1 MGLKLNMQR
10 GQPSDANFDL
20 ANPLLSIVD
29 GSDTV
34 TPSGV
39 EIRNYP
45 GGVLGLAEARALFA
59 DLLGARPEETVV
71 GNSSSLKI
79 ISNLLLWAM
88 VKGLKDSD
96 GPWAGKGV
104 KFVVTTPGYDRH
116 FYLLETLGIGMIPV
130 PMTGAGPDMELVE
143 KAVAGDPLVKG
154 ILFVP
159 TYSNPTGEIISAEN
173 VKRLASMK
181 TAAKD
186 FTILADEAYAIH
198 HLNDTPP
205 RTPNL
210 LEACKTAGNPDRV
223 FVFGSTSKITFSGA
237 GVGYMASSE
246 ANVQWYGKL
255 LGAQTIT
262 PNKIEQY
269 RHVKF
274 LTSYPGGVCG
284 LMRDHARILGP
295 KFEAVSRV
303 LEREL
308 GGTGLA
314 SWSSPSGGY
323 FISFDTAYPVADR
336 VVKLAGEAGVSLTP
350 AGATFPYGKDPGNRN
365 IRIAPTRPPVKEVEQ
380 AMEVLALCVK
390 LASAE
395 YLSAGA

>member
-10 GQPSDANFDL
+10 GQPSDTNFDL

-34 TPSGV
+34 TPGGV

-45 GGVLGLAEARALFA
+45 GGVLGLAEARKLFA
-59 DLLGARPEETVV
+59 GLIGARPEETVV
-71 GNSSSLKI
+71 GNSSSLKMM
-79 ISNLLLWAM
+79 SNLLLWAM
-88 VKGLKDSD
+88 VKGLKSSD
-96 GPWAGKGV
+96 GPWAGTGV
-104 KFVVTTPGYDRH
+104 KLIVTTPGYDRH

-143 KAVAGDPLVKG
+143 KAAAGDPLVKG
-154 ILFVP
+154 IYFVP
-159 TYSNPTGEIISAEN
+159 TYSNPTGETISEEN

-198 HLNDTPP
+198 HLGDAPGQV
-205 RTPNL
+205 PNL
-210 LEACKTAGNPDRV
+210 LEACKAAGNPDRV
-223 FVFGSTSKITFSGA
+223 FVFSSTSKITFSGA

-246 ANVQWYGKL
+246 ANVLWYGKL

-274 LTSYPGGVCG
+274 LSSYPGGVSG

-314 SWSSPSGGY
+314 SWTSPSGGY
-323 FISFDTAYPVADR
+323 FVSFDTTHPVADR
-336 VVKLAGEAGVSLTP
+336 VVTLAGEAGVSLTP

-365 IRIAPTRPPVKEVEQ
+365 IRIAPTRPPVEEVEQ

-395 YLSAGA
+395 YLAAGT